1 MRKKFL
7 LIGFLGLALGLLGL
21 LCVGPKTA
29 LAANPT
35 TVNFQGKVVN
45 SDGTNVTDGTYS
57 FVFRIYNTSS
67 PTPTTACSGDAT
79 CLFEETQSSVSVTS
93 GTFQVELGST
103 CSGGLVASNSCTKS
117 AAGGLNFSS
126 NNSLYLTLQFNGDT
140 SGTHGGFMWP
150 VIHLTSAPYAYYAD
164 NAGTLTGLP
173 AGSFVQLAQGLQTD
187 SSSSNA
193 SIAINK
199 TGTTANIVTLQ
210 RGGTSVLTVD
220 NGGALSITPV
230 GNNIGAIIRQT
241 TGTATSGNIFD
252 IQGANTTSH
261 FIQVTETAANQGSIS
276 ITSLG
281 SNGLTLQSGSGT
293 VTLGSSTV
301 LTASAGLQ
309 VSSGSGNLTLD
320 AAGGTIAL
328 GANTL
333 SVVFTK
339 TGTAVIDAA
348 SGQELDLGAA
358 ASAHT
363 TKVGSSGGGSTTTV
377 QSGTGGINLLP
388 DGGTNTGAIVKP
400 TNDSTKAFQVQTAG
414 GNAVLGVATSTTEA
428 SNFVSLGL
436 SSNLNGRLLFNNS
449 AGTNAITLQAQA
461 VNPGSSFSLQ
471 LPTALPGA
479 SNYCVVSSNLG
490 TLSFLPCGA
499 GSTATV
505 TLSPEFFSSVM
516 SGVGG
521 SNIGTMTSDYC
532 AGSSKFPSGVN
543 TSVCTVSTDEHN
555 YYSWTA
561 NSGNSYDIFVRWS
574 VPQDFASFSSGSFNY
589 WKTAAGDTVTMNVY
603 PGSSTACATQSASGT
618 SAAWASQSITMTGCS
633 PSAGGVITIDIHLA
647 IGTNGDFAR
656 IGEIALGYNRK

>member
-21 LCVGPKTA
+21 LFVGPKTA

-35 TVNFQGKVVN
+35 TINFQGKVVN

-67 PTPTTACSGDAT
+67 PTPTTACGSDSA
-79 CLFEETQSSVSVTS
+79 CLFEETQGSVSVTN

-117 AAGGLNFSS
+117 AAGGLNFNT
-126 NNSLYLTLQFNGDT
+126 NNGLYLTLQFNGDT
-140 SGTHGGFMWP
+140 SGSHGGYMWP

-164 NAGTLTGLP
+164 NSGALAGLS
-173 AGSFVQLAQGLQTD
+173 AGNFVQLAQGVQTDTSTTNSSIFINKNNSSGTPNILQLQKSGNNVMVLDNNGLLTLQPAASLTAGQSHLSESFTNASSTGGAVQGFSQTVTVSDTASASTTTGVKIALTDATTLANTNSGVSVTVTDNGASGAKTNKAVVGTAGGTNASAVNYGGYFSISGGAAGSTALYATNGTVSANILDLQDGNAGAGGTNISVFTVANSGVVTAQSNSATGFQVQD
-187 SSSSNA
+187 SSSSKA
-193 SIAINK
+193 
-199 TGTTANIVTLQ
+199 VF
-210 RGGTSVLTVD
+210 TVD
-220 NGGALSITPV
+220 
-230 GNNIGAIIRQT
+230 
-241 TGTATSGNIFD
+241 
-252 IQGANTTSH
+252 
-261 FIQVTETAANQGSIS
+261 
-276 ITSLG
+276 
-281 SNGLTLQSGSGT
+281 
-293 VTLGSSTV
+293 SSTDV
-301 LTASAGLQ
+301 
-309 VSSGSGNLTLD
+309 VSI
-320 AAGGTIAL
+320 GTP
-328 GANTL
+328 N
-333 SVVFTK
+333 
-339 TGTAVIDAA
+339 
-348 SGQELDLGAA
+348 
-358 ASAHT
+358 
-363 TKVGSSGGGSTTTV
+363 
-377 QSGTGGINLLP
+377 TGGIN
-388 DGGTNTGAIVKP
+388 GKITFNNTGGAN
-400 TNDSTKAFQVQTAG
+400 T
-414 GNAVLGVATSTTEA
+414 
-428 SNFVSLGL
+428 VSI
-436 SSNLNGRLLFNNS
+436 
-449 AGTNAITLQAQA
+449 AAQS
-461 VNPGSSFSLQ
+461 VNPSSSFTLQ
-471 LPTALPGA
+471 LPAALPTA

-490 TLSFLPCGA
+490 ALSFLPCGA

-532 AGSSKFPSGVN
+532 AGASKFPSGVN

-603 PGSSTACATQSASGT
+603 PGSSTTCATQSASGT

-647 IGTNGDFAR
+647 VGTNGDFAR
-656 IGEIALGYNRK
+656 IGEITLGYNRK